1 MLVANCPIHKCHVW
15 CCGTLVKDK
24 TNLERS
30 FCLVVACFENL
41 NFLKVVK
48 EAIGFES
55 IISMITSLS
64 RGLGKTLVVL
74 K

>member
-1 MLVANCPIHKCHVW
+1 MPCFGV
-15 CCGTLVKDK
+15 
-24 TNLERS
+24 
-30 FCLVVACFENL
+30 VVACFENL

-64 RGLGKTLVVL
+64 KGPGKNLVVL
-74 K
+74 KIIVEMFFQPF